1 MPFVIL
7 NAISTR
13 VATWKSALTAL
24 YSHRPQPTFFNPH
37 FYGIGT
43 LSTVSNKWTWRTYL
57 STSNKNTRCDRIA
70 LTTRFK
76 LSSHIQYQPASHLSS
91 CSRNVP
97 SGAEKKEQRH
107 GCFCRLMPSTP
118 FGKFTFSLSTVKL
131 RTREQTRIY
140 SRKKN
145 LSLLFSAYT
154 CQWCGKRSAVDLG

>member
-37 FYGIGT
+37 FSGIGT

-57 STSNKNTRCDRIA
+57 STSNKDTRCDRIA

-97 SGAEKKEQRH
+97 SGAEKKEQSH
-107 GCFCRLMPSTP
+107 GCFCRLIPSTP
-118 FGKFTFSLSTVKL
+118 FGEFTFSLSTVKL

-140 SRKKN
+140 SRKKK
-145 LSLLFSAYT
+145 SLATF
-154 CQWCGKRSAVDLG
+154 

>member
-37 FYGIGT
+37 FYGIET
-43 LSTVSNKWTWRTYL
+43 LSTVSNKWTSRTYL
-57 STSNKNTRCDRIA
+57 SSSNKDTRCDRIA

-76 LSSHIQYQPASHLSS
+76 LSPHIQYQPASHISS

-97 SGAEKKEQRH
+97 SGAEKKARRH
-107 GCFCRLMPSTP
+107 DCYWRLIPSTP
-118 FGKFTFSLSTVKL
+118 LGEFTFTVSTVKL
-131 RTREQTRIY
+131 RTRVNKLNLF
-140 SRKKN
+140 RKET
-145 LSLLFSAYT
+145 FAT
-154 CQWCGKRSAVDLG
+154 F